1 MITHM
6 KIQVKPFGAI
16 HIWRQYPRGEGVNEM
31 LTFSDMGG
39 GGVWPMM
46 MSAKKVLLQ
55 LQQMHKQEHST
66 FEFEIE
72 FFLEKS

>member
-1 MITHM
+1 ML
-6 KIQVKPFGAI
+6 KLGAI
-16 HIWRQYPRGEGVNEM
+16 HIWRQHPRGEGGVNEM

-39 GGVWPMM
+39 RGVWPMM
-46 MSAKKVLLQ
+46 MSAKKEIFLQ

-72 FFLEKS
+72 FFLEKT